1 MLFSIVLRT
10 KNEIKNIE
18 KFYKSVLHQTYKNYE
33 LIVIDNFSD
42 DGTYE
47 YECDLSFKTDCTAK
61 GGYFVTLVDSGNN
74 ICTGSHVPTAPQFDT
89 NKQKNLVKLSIFQE
103 FIEQLCIKIMNT
115 YDQ

>member
-33 LIVIDNFSD
+33 LIVIDNFFS

-47 YECDLSFKTDCTAK
+47 YCIK
-61 GGYFVTLVDSGNN
+61 NN
-74 ICTGSHVPTAPQFDT
+74 IKIFPEGTRKNCTR
-89 NKQKNLVKLSIFQE
+89 KLWNVRK
-103 FIEQLCIKIMNT
+103 IKRR
-115 YDQ
+115 YSRLF

>member
-33 LIVIDNFSD
+33 LIVIDNFSS

-47 YECDLSFKTDCTAK
+47 YCIK
-61 GGYFVTLVDSGNN
+61 NN
-74 ICTGSHVPTAPQFDT
+74 I
-89 NKQKNLVKLSIFQE
+89 KIFQKDQKE
-103 FIEQLCIKIMNT
+103 LHKEIMEC
-115 YDQ
+115 